1 MRITNQMCFSLL
13 ADTFVTAICGQDVV
27 LPCQDTTASP
37 VMLVQWRKSTISSCY
52 LYLFRNLRSY
62 DNYQCDMFKGRVKPL
77 EPSVGNANWSVILR
91 NVSVADTG
99 LYMCEIT
106 ARNTK
111 TGQNHVVSEGRVN
124 VTVAHSP
131 QPRGRPGIIA
141 ALILLLTVI
150 VVLCGVVWI
159 RANQK
164 HKTPEDI
171 SIQATRCSFNTMF
184 FFYLQQKEI
193 QYLSF
198 PAVPVPPSPGK
209 SRD

>member
-1 MRITNQMCFSLL
+1 VTLILFAVANIHIHNNIGT
-13 ADTFVTAICGQDVV
+13 DTYVTAICGQDVV
-27 LPCQDTTASP
+27 LRCQNTTASP
-37 VMLVQWRKSTISSCY
+37 VTLVEWQKSTISCGY
-52 LYLFRNLRSY
+52 LYFFQDLRSY
-62 DNYQCDMFKGRVKPL
+62 DNYQCDMFKGRVKLL
-77 EPSVGNANWSVILR
+77 EPSVGNTNWSVILR

-99 LYMCEIT
+99 LYTCELT
-106 ARNTK
+106 ARNT
-111 TGQNHVVSEGRVN
+111 TTVSEL
-124 VTVAHSP
+124 TTAPFSHSP

-150 VVLCGVVWI
+150 AVLCGVVWI

-164 HKTPEDI
+164 HKTPEGEML
-171 SIQATRCSFNTMF
+171 CK
-184 FFYLQQKEI
+184 QQDVQI